1 MSVDAHFRDSVPT
14 ATRWRLG
21 VALAVAAVVGLAAG
35 IYFGRDSGE
44 PLTADL
50 RGKEATALLGV
61 SLPDTKGNEQS
72 LAQWKG
78 RVLVVNFWATWCV
91 PCREEMPEFVK
102 AQRELGDRGVQFV
115 GIAIDQPDKID
126 AFAAELHLNYP
137 ALVGGYGAI
146 ELSKAM
152 GNRLGALP
160 FTVVV
165 DRAGRVAHT
174 QLGPLKESNLR
185 SILAQLL

>member
-1 MSVDAHFRDSVPT
+1 M
-14 ATRWRLG
+14 ATR
-21 VALAVAAVVGLAAG
+21 ALWIAACSIIAAVALAAG
-35 IYFGRDSGE
+35 IYFGLDRNE
-44 PLTADL
+44 PLTLDVVGRDA
-50 RGKEATALLGV
+50 APLLGV
-61 SLPDTKGNEQS
+61 SLPDTKGREQP

-78 RVLVVNFWATWCV
+78 KVLVVNFWATWCV

-102 AQRELGDRGVQFV
+102 AQKDLGGRGVQFV

-126 AFAAELHLNYP
+126 AFAAELQLNYP

-160 FTVVV
+160 FTVVIN
-165 DRAGRVAHT
+165 RRGTVAHT
-174 QLGPLKESNLR
+174 QLGPLKEAQLR
-185 SILAQLL
+185 SILGQLL